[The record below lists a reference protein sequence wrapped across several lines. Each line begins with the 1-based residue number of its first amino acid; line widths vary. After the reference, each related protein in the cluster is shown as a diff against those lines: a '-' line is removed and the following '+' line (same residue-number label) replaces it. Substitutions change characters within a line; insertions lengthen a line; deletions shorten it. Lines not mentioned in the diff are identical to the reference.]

1 LLSYFLADT
10 GFSNFKLGPGLT
22 SHQPNPLLR
31 RFIATASHRSH
42 FPENFVVHTRYPQGG
57 NRMRQKFLISQDG
70 LNKRLKISEYA
81 AIGRKNRSAAM
92 AVQQDEKFSLLC
104 EETYADALIL
114 RSITNGIGA
123 LVVALRTSNLFPI
136 GRYAVKIAESVMALY
151 DSDQDV
157 DVELVFDDADLLP
170 QKEALLEN
178 A

>member
-1 LLSYFLADT
+1 VAYAR
-10 GFSNFKLGPGLT
+10 N
-22 SHQPNPLLR
+22 
-31 RFIATASHRSH
+31 
-42 FPENFVVHTRYPQGG
+42 PQGG

-70 LNKRLKISEYA
+70 PNKRLKISEYA
-81 AIGRKNRSAAM
+81 AIGRKNRSAATV
-92 AVQQDEKFSLLC
+92 VQQDEKFSLLC

-114 RSITNGIGA
+114 RSITSGIGA

-157 DVELVFDDADLLP
+157 GAELLFDDADLLP
-170 QKEALLEN
+170 EKEALFEN